1 MLSKYKSNLNRKTL
15 RNNIS
20 MNEKNDQPTTTIKL
34 ILLPGKQRYNRL
46 NDYSSIKFSFT
57 DKISLANLI
66 QKKIQLIDLD
76 INSNNKIYI
85 IDRIELTNEN
95 GSKIGL
101 FIMPIYINKIN
112 TCYIDLKYKDN
123 KGYLF
128 DFIFYSKNENNLPQY
143 LLNPN
148 NEKLDT
154 FDTYNLKYRKK
165 IIIINAEY
173 NFATKYINNL
183 SLKSNS
189 NKICVRIKDSGRML
203 TSVHTIKL
211 EEKSDTK
218 INQIKANKND
228 IKLIYEL
235 FEDFKTNKSLEL
247 INKKY
252 QSLNNDKAFK
262 LFIKSFYSNKHY
274 SEIPKITSND
284 IDLLKEYL
292 LKLVIQFFF
301 INQKEIKIIS
311 EQLELESY
319 QSYIL
324 TIINN
329 ILSIINDIEEFSET
343 QENSMILKF
352 RLYRATINNIHT
364 VIKDY
369 LSEKIVAI
377 QKLSI
382 YKQKI
387 INIKNSSQLN
397 PYNKALNFLRE
408 IAENLNED
416 SYLFDVLYQYNCD
429 ISEDFGKPNKRDRN
443 KTYCLKHELNMLT
456 VKEVSDH
463 LISILPDFIVRYT
476 GPDDV
481 YAFYAF
487 LNDLIFFN
495 EKKSFDENEISNF
508 DKKLQ
513 YTVPIVILF
522 LHECWGHK
530 KVYLSNKLRKD
541 SPSRNYFRGENF
553 EEQILEIQNKDSTIK
568 GESGLQIEY
577 LIAGKLNK
585 AIVSKYL
592 LTPSITHNL
601 SLLNSKLWVQPDF
614 EELQQIIKNNCK
626 EIYDIDISAYSKNRE
641 EEENKIK
648 DRYGLTSYFEDGV
661 KIGPFFKP

>member
-1 MLSKYKSNLNRKTL
+1 
-15 RNNIS
+15 
-20 MNEKNDQPTTTIKL
+20 
-34 ILLPGKQRYNRL
+34 
-46 NDYSSIKFSFT
+46 
-57 DKISLANLI
+57 
-66 QKKIQLIDLD
+66 
-76 INSNNKIYI
+76 
-85 IDRIELTNEN
+85 
-95 GSKIGL
+95 
-101 FIMPIYINKIN
+101 
-112 TCYIDLKYKDN
+112 
-123 KGYLF
+123 
-128 DFIFYSKNENNLPQY
+128 
-143 LLNPN
+143 
-148 NEKLDT
+148 
-154 FDTYNLKYRKK
+154 
-165 IIIINAEY
+165 
-173 NFATKYINNL
+173 
-183 SLKSNS
+183 
-189 NKICVRIKDSGRML
+189 
-203 TSVHTIKL
+203 
-211 EEKSDTK
+211 
-218 INQIKANKND
+218 
-228 IKLIYEL
+228 
-235 FEDFKTNKSLEL
+235 
-247 INKKY
+247 
-252 QSLNNDKAFK
+252 
-262 LFIKSFYSNKHY
+262 
-274 SEIPKITSND
+274 
-284 IDLLKEYL
+284 
-292 LKLVIQFFF
+292 
-301 INQKEIKIIS
+301 
-311 EQLELESY
+311 
-319 QSYIL
+319 
-324 TIINN
+324 
-329 ILSIINDIEEFSET
+329 
-343 QENSMILKF
+343 MILKF

-614 EELQQIIKNNCK
+614 GELQQIIKNNCK
-626 EIYDIDISAYSKNRE
+626 KIYDIDISAYSKNKE